1 MKLRNY
7 ETIFVLTPVLTSE
20 QIESTIIKFRNLLL
34 EKGAEI
40 VHEEAI
46 GLKKLAYPIQ
56 HKNTG
61 IYHLIEFKA
70 RPDLINAL
78 EVGYKRDETIIRF
91 LTFVLD
97 KHGIEYNQKKRNG
110 TLQLHSKVEA
120 ETEFKK
126 EIVA

>member
-20 QIESTIIKFRNLLL
+20 QIANSIIKFRSLLL

-40 VHEEAI
+40 IHEEAI
-46 GLKKLAYPIQ
+46 GLKKLAYPIA

-70 RPDLINAL
+70 SPDIINIL
-78 EVGYKRDETIIRF
+78 EIGYKRDENIIRF
-91 LTFVLD
+91 LTFALD
-97 KHGIEYNQKKRNG
+97 KHGTEYNQKKRNG
-110 TLQLHSKVEA
+110 TLHSKVEA
-120 ETEFKK
+120 KTETKK
-126 EIVA
+126 EVVA

>member
-1 MKLRNY
+1 MKLKNY
-7 ETIFVLTPVLTSE
+7 ETVFVLTPVLTSE
-20 QIESTIIKFRNLLL
+20 QIEGTITKFRNFLL
-34 EKGAEI
+34 EKEAEI

-70 RPDLINAL
+70 KPEVIATL
-78 EVGYKRDETIIRF
+78 EIAYKRDENIIRF

-97 KHGIEYNQKKRNG
+97 KDGIEYNEQKRNG
-110 TLQLHSKVEA
+110 TLQLKKHI
-120 ETEFKK
+120 EFEPKK
-126 EIVA
+126 EVIA

>member
-1 MKLRNY
+1 MKLKNY
-7 ETIFVLTPVLTSE
+7 ETVFVLTPVLTSE
-20 QIESTIIKFRNLLL
+20 QTEGTITKFRNFLL
-34 EKGAEI
+34 EKEVEI

-70 RPDLINAL
+70 KPEVIATL
-78 EVGYKRDETIIRF
+78 EIAYKRDENIIRF

-97 KHGIEYNQKKRNG
+97 KDGIEYNEQKRNG
-110 TLQLHSKVEA
+110 TLQLKKHI
-120 ETEFKK
+120 EFEPKK
-126 EIVA
+126 EVIA